1 MANRTISMHKVQDII
16 KLFSGGYSHRRISKI
31 TGVHR
36 NVIRSYLSFIKDH
49 AVSLEEAVLLTEE
62 ELLNLFKKDRETVPL
77 SRKQGYFEEFLPY
90 AKKEINR
97 KHVTRQLL
105 YQEYTAKYAQVY
117 SYSHFCEL
125 FSASLQKQDYS
136 LFQTFGPGEIM
147 MADFA
152 GDKLSYTD
160 KSTGEEISCQVLVVT
175 LGYSGYTFVYAL
187 ASQSQECFIEGLNKA
202 LEYFKGSPS
211 IVRFDNL
218 KAGVIKSD
226 RYEPSFNTL
235 LSMFCEH
242 NSLVADATRAGK
254 PKDKAQV
261 ESHVNI
267 VYKRIYAPLRDQS
280 CYSLSELN
288 ASIVQHLDAHNKR
301 PYRGSSKSRLDFYQ
315 EEAAFLK
322 PLPNHVFR
330 RKYTKT
336 AIVQKNYHIWLGQDE
351 HYYSIPYQYTGK
363 EILVVYDSET
373 VEVYYQHTRIA
384 IHKRMEKIGR
394 YSTIR
399 DHMPAE
405 HTIVQDGINPALLR
419 KQASG
424 IGEHAGTFADKLL
437 NKGLLTPQHFK
448 SCQGLISLGRKYPK
462 ERVNRACKRA
472 LDHNSITYKSVLT
485 ILEKNLDSLDQEDK
499 QVPIPFNH
507 NSRGA
512 QSFT

>member
-1 MANRTISMHKVQDII
+1 MHKVHDII
-16 KLFSGGYSHRRISKI
+16 KLFAGGYSHRRISKV

-36 NVIRSYLSFIKDH
+36 NVIRGYLCLLQDH
-49 AVSLEEAVLLTEE
+49 SLSLDDAVLLGEE
-62 ELLNLFKKDRETVPL
+62 ELLGLLKKGREKVPI
-77 SRKQGYFEEFLPY
+77 SSKQVYFEEFLPY
-90 AKKEINR
+90 AKQEIGR

-105 YQEYTAKYAQVY
+105 YQEYAAKYASVY

-125 FSASLQKQDYS
+125 FHASLQKQDYS

-152 GDKLSYTD
+152 GDKLCYTD
-160 KSTGEEISCQVLVVT
+160 KCTGEEISCQVLVVT
-175 LGYSGYTFVYAL
+175 LGYSGYTFVYAI
-187 ASQSQECFIEGLNKA
+187 ASQSQECFVEGLNKA

-211 IVRFDNL
+211 IVRFENL

-235 LSMFCEH
+235 LSMFCQH
-242 NSLVADATRAGK
+242 NSLIPDATRAGK

-267 VYKRIYAPLRDQS
+267 VYKRIYAPLRDQA
-280 CYSLSELN
+280 CYSLNELN
-288 ASIVQHLDAHNKR
+288 AFITLHLEAHNKR
-301 PYRGSSKSRLDFYQ
+301 PCRGSSKSRHDFYQ
-315 EEAAFLK
+315 KEKASLQT
-322 PLPNHVFR
+322 LPTHVFR
-330 RKYTKT
+330 KKYTKT

-363 EILVVYDSET
+363 EVLAVYDSET
-373 VEVYYQHTRIA
+373 VELYYEHTRIA

-399 DHMPAE
+399 EHMPPE
-405 HTIVQDGINPALLR
+405 HIIVQDGMNPALLR

-424 IGEHAGTFADKLL
+424 IGEHAGAFADKLL
-437 NKGLLTPQHFK
+437 NRGLLTPQHFK

-462 ERVNRACKRA
+462 ERVDNACKRA

-485 ILEKNLDSLDQEDK
+485 ILEKKLDSLDQEDK
-499 QVPIPFNH
+499 QMPIPFNT